1 MTRGNAPRK
10 GYQTAVRPIDP
21 AFFEDNDRQAPAGSG
36 VQLAQIGSLTC
47 QSGVTLPEVQ
57 VAYQT
62 WGTLNAERSNAVLVC
77 HALSGDS
84 NVLGWWER
92 LFGAGRAIDPADWF
106 VIGTNALGG
115 CQGTTGPGSLAQ
127 DGKPW
132 GSRFPKIT
140 VADMVVA
147 QTRLLDQLGID
158 RLALVCGGSM
168 GGMQALEWTLTQP
181 DRVARL
187 WMTASARAH
196 SAMQIAFN
204 EAARQAVMR
213 DPAWQNG
220 DYDGEGPQNGLAVAR
235 MVGHLSYL
243 SDAAFTAKFGRGLQ
257 PPTQDAHEGQFQ
269 VESYLNYQGEKFGR
283 RFDAR
288 SLVALTWAIDRY
300 EATAFRPLPTK
311 VLLTSYTSDWLY
323 PTWQSEEL
331 AAQFQAHGVNCRHHE
346 IDQPYGHDSF
356 LLDGE
361 EQGRLLRDWLAEG

>member
-1 MTRGNAPRK
+1 M
-10 GYQTAVRPIDP
+10 RPIDP

-36 VQLAQIGSLTC
+36 VKLAQVGALTC
-47 QSGVTLPEVQ
+47 ACGETLPEVQ

-62 WGTLNAERSNAVLVC
+62 WGTLNADRSNAVLVC

-84 NVLGWWER
+84 NVLTWWER
-92 LFGAGRAIDPADWF
+92 LFGPGRAIDPADWF
-106 VIGTNALGG
+106 IIGTNALGG
-115 CQGTTGPGSLAQ
+115 CQGTTGPGALAP
-127 DGKPW
+127 DGRVW
-132 GSRFPKIT
+132 GSRFPRIT
-140 VADMVVA
+140 VGDMVAA

-158 RLALVCGGSM
+158 RLAMACGGSM

-181 DRVARL
+181 ERVARL
-187 WMTASARAH
+187 WMTASARTH

-213 DPAWQNG
+213 DPNWQNG
-220 DYDGEGPQNGLAVAR
+220 DYDGDGPQNGLAVAR

-257 PPTQDAHEGQFQ
+257 APANDPHAGQFQ

-300 EATAFRPLPTK
+300 EATAFRALPTR

-323 PTWQSEEL
+323 PTWQSQEL
-331 AAQFQAHGVNCRHHE
+331 AARFAEHGVQASHTV

-361 EQGRLLRDWLAEG
+361 VQSRIVRDWLFEA